1 VEIVFG
7 SMHENV
13 QGAANNQSSPFRFVS
28 AIRSSMRCRRISG
41 LSLPVT
47 RMPEDSSTAEMM
59 TGSPI
64 RAARVIQEEKKDYR
78 KIKQN
83 LLKQK

>member
-1 VEIVFG
+1 V
-7 SMHENV
+7 
-13 QGAANNQSSPFRFVS
+13 
-28 AIRSSMRCRRISG
+28 
-41 LSLPVT
+41 
-47 RMPEDSSTAEMM
+47 PEGSSTAEMM